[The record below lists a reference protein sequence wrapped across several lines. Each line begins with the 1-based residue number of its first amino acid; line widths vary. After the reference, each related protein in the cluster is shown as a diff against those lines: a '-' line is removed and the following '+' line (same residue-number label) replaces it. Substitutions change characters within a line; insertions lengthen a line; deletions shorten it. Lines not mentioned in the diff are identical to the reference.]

1 MIEVKKRKRKASF
14 SKIKILLSVLVFAS
28 IDVVLGYNFITNVFK
43 IYDMKNVDKNQKMEI
58 VSLDEETEFLEG
70 EALRFEDP
78 EYIANYVREKYF
90 YSKPGEYIL
99 RLD

>member
-14 SKIKILLSVLVFAS
+14 SKIKILLSVLVFTS
-28 IDVVLGYNFITNVFK
+28 IDVALGYNLITNVFK
-43 IYDMKNVDKNQKMEI
+43 IYDMKNIEKNQKMEI
-58 VSLDEETEFLEG
+58 VSLDEKTEFLES
-70 EALRFEDP
+70 EDSRSEDP
-78 EYIANYVREKYF
+78 EYIANYIRENYF